1 MEIPRIMITAMR
13 SGAGKTMITCGI
25 LKAWKMQG
33 KQIASFK
40 CGPDYIDPMFH
51 KTVIGV
57 SSYNLDSYMCGS
69 DGVRKILAKNGQNS
83 EISVIEGVM
92 GYYDGIAGI
101 STDASAYDIAKITDT
116 PVVMVLDC
124 KGLSVSAVPCIE
136 GFLHYKEN
144 SHIKGVILNR
154 LSPMMYG
161 RMKQMIE
168 EQTKVRV
175 YGYVPVMPECALES
189 RYLGLKLPGERQ
201 DVEERLNVL
210 GRKLKETL
218 DLEGLQE
225 LAHSAEEFLY
235 DEEKKEADQ
244 STDQSEQDIYDRK
257 ENDVESEKQKSLQK
271 DATIQ
276 KKEEAVEKVRIGVA
290 MDEAFCFIYED
301 NLDIL
306 QKLGAE
312 IVPFSPIH
320 DKCLPEDI
328 SGVIFYG
335 GYPELYA
342 EKLSQNQTM
351 LKSVKEALDARM
363 PCMAECG
370 GFMYLQEF
378 IEDET
383 GNKFQTVGALSGKSY
398 NTGSLR
404 RFGYIMLEGG
414 TVFGQD
420 VGKIP
425 AHEFHYYDSDDCG
438 EAFLAKKPMSK
449 RSWQC
454 MISTDTM
461 LAGYPH
467 MHYYGNEKVP
477 EAFLKA
483 CRRYK

>member
-1 MEIPRIMITAMR
+1 MVKIPRIMITAMR
-13 SGAGKTMITCGI
+13 SGAGKTMVTCGI
-25 LKAWKMQG
+25 LKAWKMQE
-33 KQIASFK
+33 KKIASFK

-69 DGVRKILAKNGQNS
+69 EGVRRILAQNGRNS

-116 PVVMVLDC
+116 PAVMVLDC

-154 LSPMMYG
+154 LSPMMYS

-189 RYLGLKLPGERQ
+189 RYLGLKLPNERK
-201 DVEERLNVL
+201 DIEERLAVL
-210 GRKLKETL
+210 GEKLQETV

-225 LAHSAEEFLY
+225 LAHSAEDFAY
-235 DEEKKEADQ
+235 DGEKKEADQ
-244 STDQSEQDIYDRK
+244 SEQVIYSRK
-257 ENDVESEKQKSLQK
+257 ENDVEREKRESLQE
-271 DATIQ
+271 DANIQ
-276 KKEEAVEKVRIGVA
+276 WKEESVGKVRIGVA
-290 MDEAFCFIYED
+290 IDEAFCFIYED

-306 QKLGAE
+306 QKLGAK
-312 IVPFSPIH
+312 IVPFSPMH

-351 LKSVKEALDARM
+351 LRSVKEALEGGM

-378 IEDET
+378 IEDEK
-383 GNKFQTVGALSGKSY
+383 GHKFQTAGALSGKSY
-398 NTGSLR
+398 HTGSLR
-404 RFGYIMLEGG
+404 RFGYITLEGG

-425 AHEFHYYDSDDCG
+425 AHEFHYYDSDACG

-449 RSWQC
+449 RSWKC

-467 MHYYGNEKVP
+467 IHYYGNEKVP
-477 EAFLKA
+477 EVFIKA

>member
-1 MEIPRIMITAMR
+1 MVKIPRIMITAMR
-13 SGAGKTMITCGI
+13 SGAGKTMVTCGI

-33 KQIASFK
+33 KKIASFK

-69 DGVRKILAKNGQNS
+69 EGVRRILAQNGRNS

-101 STDASAYDIAKITDT
+101 STEASAYDIARNTDT
-116 PVVMVLDC
+116 PAVMVLDC

-154 LSPMMYG
+154 LSPMMYD

-168 EQTKVRV
+168 EQTGVRV

-189 RYLGLKLPGERQ
+189 RYLGLKLPNERK
-201 DVEERLNVL
+201 DIEERLAVL
-210 GRKLKETL
+210 GEKMQETV

-225 LAHSAEEFLY
+225 LAHSAEDLVY
-235 DEEKKEADQ
+235 DGEK
-244 STDQSEQDIYDRK
+244 RK
-257 ENDVESEKQKSLQK
+257 EES
-271 DATIQ
+271 
-276 KKEEAVEKVRIGVA
+276 VGKVRIGVA

-306 QKLGAE
+306 QKLGVK

-320 DKCLPEDI
+320 DKHLPEDI

-351 LKSVKEALDARM
+351 LRSVKEALESGM

-378 IEDET
+378 IEDEK
-383 GNKFQTVGALSGKSY
+383 GHKFQTVGALSGKSY
-398 NTGSLR
+398 HTGSLR

-420 VGKIP
+420 AGKIP
-425 AHEFHYYDSDDCG
+425 AHEFHYYDSDKCG

-449 RSWQC
+449 RSWKC
-454 MISTDTM
+454 MVSTDTM

-467 MHYYGNEKVP
+467 IHYYGNEKVP
-477 EAFLKA
+477 EVFLKA
-483 CRRYK
+483 CRRYIG